1 MVNKGNHPL
10 LWPNISGLWT
20 IIICPELWS
29 LWSLWI
35 INIHTYCT
43 YDIIYLYD
51 INDEWSFIRSLWI
64 IWICVNYHIAL
75 IWNVRLAMGMFPRY
89 FHHDYSEGEQA
100 SVATSFT
107 QIIWIL
113 RIAIFILMKK
123 SDRRSQTAP
132 TAFSATPLSQLTG
145 WCLQAA
151 VLTEQCLKRLFM
163 II

>member
-1 MVNKGNHPL
+1 MG
-10 LWPNISGLWT
+10 WPWKIKNALKAVIWMKRQ
-20 IIICPELWS
+20 LWS

-35 INIHTYCT
+35 INIHKYYIT
-43 YDIIYLYD
+43 YDSLFIYM
-51 INDEWSFIRSLWI
+51 ISMMNDHSFDHYGMI
-64 IWICVNYHIAL
+64 IWIWVNYHIAL

-132 TAFSATPLSQLTG
+132 TAFSATRLSQLTG